1 MAHLYIAGGDIGAT
15 VPPRF
20 CKGGVALPSY
30 HFSAQVIR
38 RSQGRSAI
46 KAAAYRAGER
56 LRDENR
62 GEVYDFSR
70 RRGVVHKEILL
81 PEGAAEWL
89 GDRTRLWNYAEG
101 IEKRKDAQLAREIN
115 IALPHELSVEQRR
128 ELLLN
133 FVREAFVGRGM
144 VADVAFHDPVPEK
157 GDSPQNFHAHVMLTL
172 REATPGGLRAVKTR
186 EWNSDDLLK
195 SWREL
200 WADHQN
206 RALERAGVRARVD
219 HRTLRAQQEDAERRG
234 DRAEAFALGREPE
247 IHVGP
252 KADKAVRYE
261 RAPYSRDREAGPYRR
276 RRDGERPE
284 RRVVRYTAIDR
295 GSRLQRNTA
304 IIEQNLDRISR
315 ELTRWQRRAATFKA
329 TRHWISQK
337 EFEAQLEA
345 KWLRQ
350 DQQRSKLWRKQ
361 RDREA
366 VWHAM
371 TSTDRV
377 QKRRKRRK
385 TLLDHLISQI
395 DLTLH
400 SLLGIRDK
408 HARRRSAINRRPFGR
423 SPLARSARHGRYRA
437 RRPSGRATR

>member
-1 MAHLYIAGGDIGAT
+1 M
-15 VPPRF
+15 
-20 CKGGVALPSY
+20 PSY

-70 RRGVVHKEILL
+70 RRGVVHREILL
-81 PEGAAEWL
+81 PEGAADWL
-89 GDRTRLWNYAEG
+89 ADRARLWNYAEG

-115 IALPHELSVEQRR
+115 IALPHELDADQRR

-133 FVREAFVGRGM
+133 FVREAFVSRRM

-157 GDSPQNFHAHVMLTL
+157 EDSPQNFHAHVMLTL
-172 REATPGGLRAVKTR
+172 RQATPNGLRNVKTR
-186 EWNSDDLLK
+186 EWNSDELLK
-195 SWREL
+195 SWRQL
-200 WADHQN
+200 WAEHQN

-219 HRTLRAQQEDAERRG
+219 HRTLKAQREDAERRG
-234 DRAEAFALGREPE
+234 DRAEAFALGRKPE
-247 IHVGP
+247 IHIGP
-252 KADKAVRYE
+252 KANKAATYE
-261 RAPYSRDREAGPYRR
+261 RAPSSRDREAGPYRR
-276 RRDGERPE
+276 RRDGGAPQ

-295 GSRLQRNTA
+295 GTRLQRNTA

-315 ELTRWQRRAATFKA
+315 ELTRWQRRAARFKA

-337 EFEAQLEA
+337 EFDTQREAERLHWVQ
-345 KWLRQ
+345 RQ
-350 DQQRSKLWRKQ
+350 RKLWRRQ
-361 RDREA
+361 RDQEA
-366 VWHAM
+366 VWRAM

-377 QKRRKRRK
+377 QKRRRRRK
-385 TLLDHLISQI
+385 ALLDHLIGDI

-400 SLLGIRDK
+400 KLLGIRDR
-408 HARRRSAINRRPFGR
+408 HARRRSAINRRPF
-423 SPLARSARHGRYRA
+423 ARSLLSRTARRGRYRA
-437 RRPSGRATR
+437 RRPSGRARR